1 MVGQVLGQVLNYAS
15 NQRRLN
21 LQEEEMRQNQ
31 AYRDQ
36 QLSLERQRLG
46 QYDRALDLESA
57 RDEIAAEDS
66 IRDEKNRK
74 AVAGINKFEGNLE
87 IGDIKEGGN
96 LIQVAKNDAT
106 KAGVNIR

>member
-36 QLSLERQRLG
+36 QLDLETQRLG
-46 QYDRALDLESA
+46 QYDRALDLEAA
-57 RDEIAAEDS
+57 RDAIAAEDN
-66 IRDEKNRK
+66 IREKKNRK
-74 AVAGINKFEGNLE
+74 AVAGINKFDNLE
-87 IGDIKEGGN
+87 IW
-96 LIQVAKNDAT
+96 
-106 KAGVNIR
+106 